1 MDFSFTDE
9 QELLRGTVGKFLA
22 ERYDLEKSRAA
33 AKTGAGWQ
41 PNIWRAFADDLG
53 ILGATLPESVGGLG
67 GGAVELMIITE
78 ALGHALVIEPFVET
92 VVLAGGLLQRAGGA
106 RAEQLLSRI
115 ALGDAV
121 VAVAAEE
128 PASAGTWHDVS
139 TTARRD
145 GDHWVLDGAKIAV
158 SSAPIASHLLVT
170 ARTSGA
176 QRDTTGLSLFL
187 LDFDSAAPGLGVES
201 LHTIDDRRA
210 ADLTFEG
217 VRLPADA
224 LLGEEGQAWPA
235 LEQTLDEAT
244 AAIVSEAVGCLRRVL
259 ADTVDYTKQRQ
270 QFGQPI
276 SGFQVLQHRMVDMYL
291 EVEQAVAAQ
300 YLAMMKLD
308 AEPAERARA
317 VSAAKATVAR
327 AARFVGQSAVQ
338 THGAMGMTEELALGH
353 YFKRLTAI
361 EYQFGTRDR
370 HLARYAGLTT
380 AH

>member
-9 QELLRGTVGKFLA
+9 QQLLRDTVGKFLA
-22 ERYDLEKSRAA
+22 ERYDLERSRAA

-41 PNIWRAFADDLG
+41 PHIWRALAEDLG
-53 ILGATLPESVGGLG
+53 ILGATLPESAGGLG
-67 GGAVELMIITE
+67 GGPIELMLITE

-92 VVLAGGLLQRAGGA
+92 VVLAGGLLQRAGGP
-106 RAEQLLSRI
+106 RAEQLLQRI
-115 ALGDAV
+115 VLGEAV

-128 PASAGTWHDVS
+128 AESAGTWHQVC

-145 GDHWVLDGAKIAV
+145 GEHWVLDGAKVAV
-158 SSAPIASHLLVT
+158 SSAPLATHLLVT
-170 ARTSGA
+170 ARTSGEL
-176 QRDTTGLSLFL
+176 RDTAGVSLFL
-187 LDFDSAAPGLGVES
+187 LEVDQASVSMEPLR
-201 LHTIDDRRA
+201 TIDDRRA
-210 ADLTFEG
+210 ADVAFECL
-217 VRLPADA
+217 RLPADA
-224 LLGEEGQAWPA
+224 LLGDEGQAWPS
-235 LEQTLDEAT
+235 LEQAVDEAT

-259 ADTVDYTKQRQ
+259 ADTVAYTKQRQ

-276 SGFQVLQHRMVDMYL
+276 SSFQVLQHRMVDMYL

-300 YLAMMKLD
+300 HLAMMKLD

-361 EYQFGTRDR
+361 EYQFGPRDR

-380 AH
+380 TRQ